1 MEVKK
6 FYVAHP
12 FVDRKI
18 VRLWQQDFQKELDN
32 NNINI
37 FLYNPIYDSGRCY
50 TQMIDSGE
58 MDKSELDKDIII
70 SQDLL
75 QLGSSDAIIVII
87 LTPEKTIGTYMEI
100 AIAKT
105 LNSSIPVYFVCPS
118 EITRNSIW
126 IKAFSNEIFSRTS
139 DLNRKYSK
147 NTLFSQLDYLN

>member
-139 DLNRKYSK
+139 DLNRKILQEYS
-147 NTLFSQLDYLN
+147 F

>member
-6 FYVAHP
+6 FYIAHP

-18 VRLWQQDFQKELDN
+18 VRLWQQDFQKELDS

-37 FLYNPIYDSGRCY
+37 FLYNPIYDSRRCY

-70 SQDLL
+70 PQDLL
-75 QLGSSDAIIVII
+75 QLGSSDGIIVIT

-105 LNSSIPVYFVCPS
+105 LNPSIPVYFVCPS

-126 IKAFSNEIFSRTS
+126 IKAFSDEIFSRTS
-139 DLNRKYSK
+139 DLNRKILQEYS
-147 NTLFSQLDYLN
+147 F

>member
-18 VRLWQQDFQKELDN
+18 VRLWQQDFQKELDS

-37 FLYNPIYDSGRCY
+37 FLYNPIYDSGRCC

-118 EITRNSIW
+118 EITRTSIW

-139 DLNRKYSK
+139 DLNRKILQEYS
-147 NTLFSQLDYLN
+147 F

>member
-1 MEVKK
+1 MPITSLRQPTFKPPRDLTISYDGWKK
-6 FYVAHP
+6 GLNLFA
-12 FVDRKI
+12 RETEI
-18 VRLWQQDFQKELDN
+18 
-32 NNINI
+32 
-37 FLYNPIYDSGRCY
+37 
-50 TQMIDSGE
+50 
-58 MDKSELDKDIII
+58 DKSELDKDIII

-75 QLGSSDAIIVII
+75 QLGSSDGIIVIT

-139 DLNRKYSK
+139 DLNRKILQEYS
-147 NTLFSQLDYLN
+147 F

>member
-1 MEVKK
+1 MEIKK
-6 FYVAHP
+6 FYIAHP

-18 VRLWQQDFQKELDN
+18 IRLWQQDFQKELDS

-139 DLNRKYSK
+139 DLNRKILQEYS
-147 NTLFSQLDYLN
+147 F

>member
-6 FYVAHP
+6 FYIAHP

-18 VRLWQQDFQKELDN
+18 VRLWQQDFQKELDS

-75 QLGSSDAIIVII
+75 QLGSSDGIIVIT
-87 LTPEKTIGTYMEI
+87 LTPEKTIGTYMEM

-139 DLNRKYSK
+139 DLNRKILQEYS
-147 NTLFSQLDYLN
+147 F

>member
-6 FYVAHP
+6 FYIAHP

-18 VRLWQQDFQKELDN
+18 VRLWQQDFQKELDS

-139 DLNRKYSK
+139 DLNRKILQEYS
-147 NTLFSQLDYLN
+147 F

>member
-6 FYVAHP
+6 FYIAHP

-18 VRLWQQDFQKELDN
+18 VRLWQQDFQKELDS

-75 QLGSSDAIIVII
+75 QLGSSDAIIAIT

-105 LNSSIPVYFVCPS
+105 LNSSVPVYFVCPS
-118 EITRNSIW
+118 ETTRNSIW

-139 DLNRKYSK
+139 DLNRKILQEYS
-147 NTLFSQLDYLN
+147 F